1 MYRALISFCGKVS
14 MAEGEIRSIDDK
26 RIADDLL
33 NAKYIEEVNAPKKDA
48 PKKQDAPKENA
59 PKEDAPKA
67 ETKKKTNRKRKT
79 TNKK

>member
-48 PKKQDAPKENA
+48 PKKDAPKENA

-67 ETKKKTNRKRKT
+67 ETKKKTSRKRKT